1 MNQPDMIYQFM
12 QLANHNTMWNS
23 RKGAAFGFAGI
34 AAKAQEALQTHLPTL
49 VPKLY
54 RYLFDPNPGIRE
66 SMKNIW
72 QTVAPEPAKT
82 VDKYLKEIIDD
93 LLKNVSAKQW
103 RTRESCCGAIAD
115 VLRGRR
121 WDEIGEFMVR
131 LWQMSFRAIDDIKE
145 SVRVAGEA
153 TIRRLSKC
161 TVRLCNRDRG
171 AAGQEAVS
179 VLLPCLIADGLL
191 SSVDEIRMQSIH
203 VLMELAKEAGP
214 ALKPHI
220 TEFVVVLLEALSGLE
235 SPMLNYLA
243 TRLSKESGNQDRLD
257 DARLQMAKS
266 SPITDTIDNLIKYI
280 DASVL
285 ETLVPR
291 LVDIIKKGIGTST
304 KAGCARLVE
313 QLARQCGQDLHPH
326 AKPLLKAMLS
336 AARGKSAPVRRDFAN
351 AIGHFVRA
359 APADDVDMVVK
370 RCRKMYIARESDDY
384 IEASATICKAIARYV
399 LTLMTHRRDSDN
411 SSTSFVVNS
420 RVLMGCTDLP

>member
-131 LWQMSFRAIDDIKE
+131 LWQMS
-145 SVRVAGEA
+145 S
-153 TIRRLSKC
+153 L
-161 TVRLCNRDRG
+161 
-171 AAGQEAVS
+171 
-179 VLLPCLIADGLL
+179 
-191 SSVDEIRMQSIH
+191 
-203 VLMELAKEAGP
+203 KEA
-214 ALKPHI
+214 
-220 TEFVVVLLEALSGLE
+220 E
-235 SPMLNYLA
+235 Y
-243 TRLSKESGNQDRLD
+243 
-257 DARLQMAKS
+257 
-266 SPITDTIDNLIKYI
+266 
-280 DASVL
+280 
-285 ETLVPR
+285 
-291 LVDIIKKGIGTST
+291 TS
-304 KAGCARLVE
+304 R
-313 QLARQCGQDLHPH
+313 
-326 AKPLLKAMLS
+326 
-336 AARGKSAPVRRDFAN
+336 
-351 AIGHFVRA
+351 
-359 APADDVDMVVK
+359 
-370 RCRKMYIARESDDY
+370 
-384 IEASATICKAIARYV
+384 
-399 LTLMTHRRDSDN
+399 
-411 SSTSFVVNS
+411 
-420 RVLMGCTDLP
+420 